1 MPSIS
6 QLYNSSI
13 WKSKDLNYYVWCR
26 VVSLSLNFI
35 YIIRTSE
42 WTYDAGYS
50 LIVHPES
57 QSKYIIPLEEGVKLL
72 LGCVMLFCL
81 VVDLVILTTS
91 KLSIA
96 DWYWKS
102 GIFFFFLT
110 IGNQSVSL
118 ADQFFGSDVQLQIC
132 QKRLS
137 SIQVQASIITELCGL
152 NIRINYV
159 NTIVSLFRDVFV
171 CVSSLSILL

>member
-1 MPSIS
+1 
-6 QLYNSSI
+6 
-13 WKSKDLNYYVWCR
+13 
-26 VVSLSLNFI
+26 
-35 YIIRTSE
+35 
-42 WTYDAGYS
+42 
-50 LIVHPES
+50 
-57 QSKYIIPLEEGVKLL
+57 
-72 LGCVMLFCL
+72 
-81 VVDLVILTTS
+81 S

-171 CVSSLSILL
+171 CGIYSATAYIYTNHFIDTMKQRQQEVNYMHDMQPNETYPGV